1 MGEYS
6 KFISEKRRSIPTPHS
21 IVDENGICVFG
32 TFDKEFV
39 GLDLVKAKKPT
50 SSPQSKNKK
59 RLTL

>member
-6 KFISEKRRSIPTPHS
+6 KVISEKRRSIPTPHS

-39 GLDLVKAKKPT
+39 GLDLVKAKSRPVLPRAKT
-50 SSPQSKNKK
+50 KK
-59 RLTL
+59 G